1 MFDFTKE
8 VVINSKNMFKAV
20 TEGARGPKFNVHGG
34 GDYFAKYVVSGKI
47 YKTEAQKGELAVLK
61 IDADALVGAMTSEAK
76 HFTLNIELGLDRD
89 ARQDWTSAVYLFKKP
104 MVVDAYASAWGE
116 APAEASASKNAYNLG
131 LLLKSILTDYKFVHV
146 FTADDSIPEEF
157 EVEAPAAGEV
167 LVIGSD
173 YNVKVRKIGVY
184 EYRCDVRC
192 EGSSEEPVAIYA
204 GRPEDAPE
212 WAEYKA
218 NVVEFG
224 TYNYLLHNLR
234 MPTYENYRFTSPAAV
249 EMPMAGAEYVQYSFL
264 YCVPR
269 PGLGGLSVAGQF
281 NHSTTTHVFFVQAGE
296 VAEAFES
303 ELLKAGMP
311 DPNES
316 LIEVTPGY
324 KDSESENDDIHEINI
339 LPDSFATSSS
349 VDGDQ
354 GSTDFGE

>member
-104 MVVDAYASAWGE
+104 MVVDAYASNWEDNGKE
-116 APAEASASKNAYNLG
+116 LSK
-131 LLLKSILTDYKFVHV
+131 LLKAVLTDYKFVHV
-146 FTADDSIPEEF
+146 LFGEEDAAFAEEIGVADYDASKVNI
-157 EVEAPAAGEV
+157 
-167 LVIGSD
+167 IGSD
-173 YNVKVRKIGVY
+173 YNIKVRNIGVY

-218 NVVEFG
+218 NAVEFG

-281 NHSTTTHVFFVQAGE
+281 NHSTTTHVFFVKAGE
-296 VAEAFES
+296 VAEAFEA

-354 GSTDFGE
+354 GNTDFGE